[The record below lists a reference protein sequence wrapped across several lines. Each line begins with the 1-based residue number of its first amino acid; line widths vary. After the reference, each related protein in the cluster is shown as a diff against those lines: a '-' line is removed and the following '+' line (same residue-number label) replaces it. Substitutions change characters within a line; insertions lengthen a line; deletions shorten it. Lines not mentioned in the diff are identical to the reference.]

1 MLFKMLIEGVAY
13 VIERIKPSHAHALR
27 LAEPKVDALDP
38 PLWSTDPNDLS
49 LSLSL
54 SLSIARAPGRSDT
67 HAKKKDAQGCAQVAV
82 VRAEAG
88 ERASVGMASCD
99 THKHTH
105 TKHTQKNTHKQTHTH
120 THTRRTDLVARREC
134 AWPGRRCHQQHSQGE
149 SLS

>member
-1 MLFKMLIEGVAY
+1 MLLRESNRLTPMHSGWRSQRSMPWTPRYGVPTPM
-13 VIERIKPSHAHALR
+13 I
-27 LAEPKVDALDP
+27 
-38 PLWSTDPNDLS
+38 S

-54 SLSIARAPGRSDT
+54 SLSVSLCLSIARALGRSDT